1 MNATGT
7 VHVSRP
13 FEQYPQLCFARAAA
27 RSASFAASLAE
38 APARAQPAD
47 PRGNLIVGAASGTVE
62 AQVRIRARGELVER
76 MSNIVAGRLRER
88 DPAPEASFA
97 QLAARGSPAMDPRAW
112 PELAEVADVADRPM
126 VWTPGVSLTRDSEV
140 LVPACAT
147 YLRHRPPSG
156 AVALMSPGSAGL
168 SAHVGTEP
176 ARRHGLL
183 EVLERDL
190 FWRAWYD
197 LAPVTVLTG
206 APAVPELE
214 RLDLDRTT
222 LLLPGPAGTACV
234 AVCLADRSGR
244 RQSFGARALAAVDEA
259 GLVAATEVATHEALM
274 VRWSMHTP
282 SALDAWRDLSGRAR
296 RADTDGAADTDDALP
311 SGPLEHA
318 LHTFHRQDSLTHLLR
333 HATRANT
340 ERPTDRH
347 AARADLAAVLADH
360 TGHDVVW
367 VDTTVPAIRISP
379 DSETVVGRV
388 VAPGARRLPGS
399 ERRLP
404 TGLQPRT
411 RLPHPLG

>member
-1 MNATGT
+1 
-7 VHVSRP
+7 
-13 FEQYPQLCFARAAA
+13 
-27 RSASFAASLAE
+27 
-38 APARAQPAD
+38 
-47 PRGNLIVGAASGTVE
+47 
-62 AQVRIRARGELVER
+62 
-76 MSNIVAGRLRER
+76 
-88 DPAPEASFA
+88 
-97 QLAARGSPAMDPRAW
+97 
-112 PELAEVADVADRPM
+112 
-126 VWTPGVSLTRDSEV
+126 
-140 LVPACAT
+140 PACAT

-156 AVALMSPGSAGL
+156 AAALMSPGSAGL

-197 LAPVTVLTG
+197 LAPVTVPPG

-214 RLDLDRTT
+214 RLELERTT

-259 GLVAATEVATHEALM
+259 ELAAATEVATHEALM

-282 SALDAWRDLSGRAR
+282 SARASWRDLAGTAPT
-296 RADTDGAADTDDALP
+296 ADTDGAADTAEALP

-318 LHTFHRQDSLTHLLR
+318 LHTFHRQDSLAHLLR
-333 HATRANT
+333 QATFRNT
-340 ERPTDRH
+340 EWPTDLH
-347 AARADLAAVLADH
+347 EARADLAAVLADH
-360 TGHDVVW
+360 TGQDVVW
-367 VDTTVPAIRISP
+367 VDSTVPAIRISP

-404 TGLQPRT
+404 TGLRPRT